1 MIRAIGWLLGI
12 EDATSMEPP
21 KVSLAASWAQENYFW
36 IVLAVA
42 GLMFLSVF
50 FYLRFQ
56 PKGPT
61 GPRLALGVFRGV
73 LLGLLFLMLADP
85 VLQLTVVNRQKPFL
99 YVIFDGTDSMAIED
113 ELPDAQR
120 TAIEKAVDWKGAPQ
134 TTPTANPGAVGGG
147 GNEGQDQ
154 AAPPSRIDYV
164 QSLLRKEDQNLL
176 RRLIDENQV
185 QLEAFIF
192 DGDSTSQLRKLNLST
207 AGSKSVDPALVADQL
222 STKGK
227 VTAIGSVVHEVG
239 QQFGSGRLA
248 GVVLVSD
255 FAHNSGVPPLGT
267 SAQSP
272 LARLEA
278 PIYAVGVG
286 ATEAVDLRV
295 DLQTDPKMKKAERS
309 SVLVKLRQSG
319 LAGQTVTVRV
329 TAKRLSGES
338 AAMDE
343 GEINVGQRTITLE
356 QNVETIELPFTPEES
371 GRFEFTAVADKLQG
385 EIVDQNNQ
393 AARQVNI
400 IDDYLR
406 LMYVAYEPTWEWR
419 FIKEVFHRDKL
430 VGMQGF
436 RTYLS
441 SSDPRVRETNVLF
454 LPTLTPK
461 RSDFFAND
469 VIFLDDMPRAGL
481 SDRFSEM
488 LKEYVG
494 NLGGGLV
501 VIAGPRFGPKELQ
514 QTPLADMLPV
524 IIDPNAELRDA
535 PDHPEFRPRLTPH
548 AASYPFMRLGNSDF
562 ENSRAWDNLGKLPWY
577 QPVAA
582 LHEQAF
588 ALAEHPTD
596 VCLDG
601 RTPQPLI
608 AVRKYGKGEVVYLG
622 FNETWRLRRR
632 YGEKYYR
639 QFWSQL
645 IYRLGMSHALGADKR
660 FVARLDQQQYRA
672 EDKVTLT
679 VEAYDAN
686 YEPLSDEM
694 LPDRALVAELT
705 VPGAHNAQATT
716 LPVPMLRKGVFEV
729 RIPVFAEGSYS
740 LRVKDPVTD
749 KFDEQRFEVTPLSA
763 ERRQG
768 VRNYQ
773 LQNELAQQTRGKAY
787 DLTTVHNLPGDLRA
801 EPIVERHTRN
811 FALWSTPL
819 WFGVIMVLMLGEWL
833 SRKMIRLS

>member
-1 MIRAIGWLLGI
+1 MIRTIGWLLGI
-12 EDATSMEPP
+12 ENATAIDRID
-21 KVSLAASWAQENYFW
+21 VSLAAPWAQDGLFW
-36 IVLAVA
+36 VILAVVGLIVLSMV
-42 GLMFLSVF
+42 

-56 PKGPT
+56 AKGPT
-61 GPRLALGVFRGV
+61 GPRLALGLFRGV
-73 LLGLLFLMLADP
+73 LLALLLVMLADP
-85 VLQLTVVNRQKPFL
+85 VLQLSVVNRQQPFL

-113 ELPDAQR
+113 ELPDNQR
-120 TAIEKAVDWKGAPQ
+120 TAIEKAVGWKGKTAGPPKE
-134 TTPTANPGAVGGG
+134 TPTSTAAAASGDEPS
-147 GNEGQDQ
+147 
-154 AAPPSRIDYV
+154 AAPPSRMDYV
-164 QSLLRKEDQNLL
+164 QSLLRQEDENLL
-176 RRLIDENQV
+176 RRLVDEKQV

-192 DGDSTSQLRKLNLST
+192 DGDSTSQLRKLNLSPS
-207 AGSKSVDPALVADQL
+207 GDRQLDPKFLAEQL

-227 VTAIGSVVHEVG
+227 VTALGSVVHEVG
-239 QQFGSGRLA
+239 QQFGAGRLA

-255 FAHNSGVPPLGT
+255 FAHNSGASPLGT
-267 SAQSP
+267 GAQSA
-272 LARLEA
+272 LAKLDTR
-278 PIYAVGVG
+278 IFAVGVG
-286 ATEAVDLRV
+286 ATEAVDLAI

-319 LAGQTVTVRV
+319 LLGQSVTVRV
-329 TAKRLSGES
+329 SAKRLSGES
-338 AAMDE
+338 SSAEE
-343 GEINVGQRTITLE
+343 GEINVGQKTITLT

-371 GRFEFTAVADKLQG
+371 GRFEFTAVADKLSG
-385 EIVDQNNQ
+385 EIVDQNNT
-393 AARQVNI
+393 ATRQVNI

-430 VGMQGF
+430 VGTQGF
-436 RTYLS
+436 RTFLS
-441 SSDPRVRETNVLF
+441 SSDPRVRESNVLF

-461 RSDFFAND
+461 RSEFFAND
-469 VIFLDDMPRAGL
+469 VIFLDDMPRASL
-481 SDRFSEM
+481 NDRFSAM

-501 VIAGPRFGPKELQ
+501 VIAGPRFGPKELH

-524 IIDPNAELRDA
+524 IIDPNAELREA

-548 AASYPFMRLGNSDF
+548 AARYPFMQLGASDF
-562 ENSRAWDNLGKLPWY
+562 ENSRAWDNLGRLPWY

-588 ALAEHPTD
+588 SLADHPTD
-596 VCLDG
+596 LCLDG
-601 RTPQPLI
+601 KTPQPLI
-608 AVRKYGKGEVVYLG
+608 AVRQYGKGEVVYLG
-622 FNETWRLRRR
+622 FNETWRLRRK

-686 YEPLSDEM
+686 YEPLSDET
-694 LPDRALVAELT
+694 LPGRGLVAELT
-705 VPGAHNAQATT
+705 VPGKTNSVSSTIQ
-716 LPVPMLRKGVFEV
+716 VPMLRKGVFEA
-729 RIPVFAEGSYS
+729 RIPVYAEGSYS
-740 LRVKDPVTD
+740 LRVKDPVTG

-763 ERRQG
+763 ERRRG
-768 VRNYQ
+768 VRDDK

-787 DLTTVHNLPGDLRA
+787 DLTTVHQLPDDLHVQ
-801 EPIVERHTRN
+801 PIIERHTRN

-819 WFGVIMVLMLGEWL
+819 WFGVVVMLMLGEWL